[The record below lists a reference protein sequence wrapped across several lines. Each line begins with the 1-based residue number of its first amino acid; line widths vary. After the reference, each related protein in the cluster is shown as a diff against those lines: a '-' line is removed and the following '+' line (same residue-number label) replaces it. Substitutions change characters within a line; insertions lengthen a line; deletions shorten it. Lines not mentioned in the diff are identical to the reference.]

1 MSEIRQDLRYTK
13 DHEWAQK
20 LDTPKKIRVGI
31 SDFAQAA
38 LGDVTYIELPE
49 NGKQIKAGDTIGNI
63 ESVKA
68 VSDIYAPLSGKIV
81 AVNDALNDDPS
92 PINTAP
98 FEGGWLVEIELD
110 NEGDWNQLLT
120 AQAYEQHAQ

>member
-49 NGKQIKAGDTIGNI
+49 NGKQVKAGDTIGNI

-81 AVNDALNDDPS
+81 AVNEALNDDPS
-92 PINTAP
+92 PINNAP
-98 FEGGWLVEIELD
+98 FEGGWIVEMELD